1 MDAIIGM
8 PSACLVPDRR
18 CAVLAAPLQKP
29 EDLTTCKPQH
39 VRAVAD
45 RQATI
50 INLRKDFQTIEIALA
65 HQHPSSH
72 LTSLCRLLIG
82 GEGDSSTLLVGDI
95 LALRPHAG
103 HP

>member
-1 MDAIIGM
+1 M
-8 PSACLVPDRR
+8 
-18 CAVLAAPLQKP
+18 
-29 EDLTTCKPQH
+29 

-65 HQHPSSH
+65 HQHPSH

-82 GEGDSSTLLVGDI
+82 GEGDSSALLMGDI
-95 LALRPHAG
+95 LALRLHTMRG
-103 HP
+103 